1 MATKK
6 RARKAVRKTDNSA
19 QARMLGA
26 LHQVW
31 LAGLG
36 AVSKAQHGAP
46 KVLDDL
52 IAEGAR
58 FQSDT
63 RGAAEEALRG
73 VLGGAQS
80 RISAGVGQIRGQASD
95 ALENLEKIFQ
105 TRVHRAL
112 AQLGVPSASEVAA
125 LSKRVDTLNKS
136 IDRLGA
142 GKLPAKRRVNG
153 THRAAAA

>member
-6 RARKAVRKTDNSA
+6 RSRKAVRKTESSA

-46 KVLDDL
+46 KVLEEL

-63 RGAAEEALRG
+63 RGAAEETLRG
-73 VLGGAQS
+73 VLGGVKG
-80 RISAGVGQIRGQASD
+80 RISAGVGQVRGQASD

-105 TRVHRAL
+105 TRVHRTL
-112 AQLGVPSASEVAA
+112 AQLGVPSASEIEA
-125 LSKRVDTLNKS
+125 LSKRVDALNKS

-142 GKLPAKRRVNG
+142 RKPPAKRRVNG